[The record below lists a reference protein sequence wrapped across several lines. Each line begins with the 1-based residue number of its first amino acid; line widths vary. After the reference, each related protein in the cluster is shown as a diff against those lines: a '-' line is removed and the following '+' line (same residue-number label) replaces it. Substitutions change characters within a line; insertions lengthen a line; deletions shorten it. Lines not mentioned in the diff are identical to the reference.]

1 MSANVV
7 NQVAFLRTSREFPA
21 DKDKLMQTLDK
32 SYIDTSN
39 AVNARTIGIY
49 PVNRPAITGESWFL
63 SSNQKQQ
70 ALRQV
75 YTFTTTAD
83 IPLGFKISSIA
94 EFTRLFGTWLSG
106 TSWFGV
112 IGGSSV
118 AIAGQLSFYIVVD
131 GASTTTDL
139 IRFAVGAGAPA
150 LTKGK
155 VVVEWVSYV

>member
-1 MSANVV
+1 MSSNVV
-7 NQVAFLRTSREFPA
+7 NQVAFLRTSREFTG
-21 DKDKLMQTLDK
+21 DKDKLVQTLDK

-49 PVNRPAITGESWFL
+49 PVNRPAITGENWFL
-63 SSNQKQQ
+63 TSNQKQQ

-83 IPLGFKISSIA
+83 IPLGFKISTIA

-106 TSWFGV
+106 TSWFGLL
-112 IGGSSV
+112 GASSV
-118 AIAGQLSFYIVVD
+118 AIPGQLSFYIVVD

-150 LTKGK
+150 LTSGK
-155 VVVEWVSYV
+155 VVIEWIAFV